1 MVSIPSPSDCIGV
14 VGVALGVL
22 GILVSIG
29 LLLVLKFAPWGWYL
43 LVASGTLWGVSWL
56 YCLGWE
62 WEYLPHTRS

>member
-1 MVSIPSPSDCIGV
+1 MVSIPFPSDCIGV

-29 LLLVLKFAPWGWYL
+29 LLLVLELVPWGWYL

-56 YCLGWE
+56 YCLGWG
-62 WEYLPHTRS
+62 WEHVPYTRS